1 MIVIQPTSTHTT
13 RARSLRRR
21 LLALL
26 LAVAAGC
33 GRGDRPEEEPAQA
46 TSSTAAIEVDTARD
60 AVGPPAEEAEA
71 EEEERPDTI
80 YYDLTRF
87 EWYRRGQPIV
97 IDETRYTPAEVEAT
111 GGRRLK
117 REGAYEGVDYYVNRD
132 SDQPYDTIFVPVY
145 PGYWLP
151 FVSERQRTDGG

>member
-60 AVGPPAEEAEA
+60 AVGPPAEEA